1 MYTHTTAVSTATITT
16 SNGTVSGSTGAT
28 TAFKIKGYTATRTL
42 GRLVPVKS
50 DRFTADEHTW
60 RIFFFPGIVSFQ
72 VRFIC
77 GNNKLPARAIAH
89 ITLLPR
95 DDGGELLSFTCTF
108 QPYWGERMHS
118 IAREELDKY
127 VADDDSLTVQCDV
140 SVVETSVVKVRR
152 DKRKE
157 VHGQASS
164 FSGSPARLSSRIK
177 TAWLGFTRG
186 LLHVARPL
194 LA

>member
-1 MYTHTTAVSTATITT
+1 MGTHSTAVSTVTT
-16 SNGTVSGSTGAT
+16 SDGTVCGSTGT
-28 TAFKIKGYTATRTL
+28 TTVFKIKSYTGTKAL

-50 DRFTADEHTW
+50 DRFTTDGHTW

-77 GNNKLPARAIAH
+77 GNHKPPACAIAH
-89 ITLLPR
+89 FTLLPR
-95 DDGGELLSFTCTF
+95 DDGEPLSFTCTF

-118 IAREELDKY
+118 MARKELEKY

-140 SVVETSVVKVRR
+140 SVVETSVVKVGRN
-152 DKRKE
+152 KRKKIQ
-157 VHGQASS
+157 GQASTS
-164 FSGSPARLSSRIK
+164 LGSLARLSSRIK

-186 LLHVARPL
+186 LLHVARPF